1 MHGKE
6 VLNQVIGSIV
16 AYLPNIIAALAIL
29 LVGWLIAVIV
39 SAAVRGLL
47 NRTKLANKIS
57 GAMGRTGEDKE
68 KHGTIQVIGK
78 GLFWLIMIPVLIAFF
93 QALRLTLV
101 TNPLQQFMDRIF
113 QFLPQLIGAGILLLL
128 AWITA
133 TVSRLAI
140 TRVMGV
146 AKLDERVG
154 GRVDAE
160 KSKRTPLTKTVGDI
174 VYWLIF
180 LLFLPA
186 VLGAL
191 NLEGLLK
198 PVQSMLDKFLA
209 FLPNILA
216 AGVIGLVGWFVA
228 RIVRQLVSTLLSA
241 TGLDNLSDQ
250 IGVTSLSKIIA
261 MVVYIL
267 ILIPV
272 MIAVLNALALESITQ
287 PASGMLTLVL
297 GALPAVFAAV
307 LVITI
312 AYLVGKVLSTFITEL
327 MTNMGFNSIFL
338 RLGIGKAPEEGK
350 RTPSEVAGDLV
361 LVTIMLFAIFEAS
374 NLLGFKSL
382 STLMTELVV
391 FGGHILLGLI
401 IIAIGLYLANVA
413 SKTIQA
419 SGTVQ
424 ASLMSTVAR
433 VAILLLAGAIA
444 IRYMGLANEIINL
457 AFGLILGAIA
467 VAVAIAFGIG
477 GRDIAARKLE
487 EWSKSKKDE

>member
-6 VLNQVIGSIV
+6 ILNQVIGSIV

-29 LVGWLIAVIV
+29 LVGWFIAVIV

-57 GAMGRTGEDKE
+57 GAMGRSGEDKE

-146 AKLDERVG
+146 AKLDERIG
-154 GRVDAE
+154 GRVDVE

-198 PVQSMLDKFLA
+198 PVQNMLDKFLA

-287 PASGMLTLVL
+287 PASGMLNLIL